1 MAGSTTTIPVRRPPP
16 EGGVGLVAP
25 AFEEA
30 RALLEDTGPLP
41 TDG

>member
-1 MAGSTTTIPVRRPPP
+1 MVGRTTPTPVRPPPP
-16 EGGVGLVAP
+16 EGGVGLVAR

-30 RALLEDTGPLP
+30 RALQEDTGPLP